1 MRPFEDARPRDRFE
15 GWHARARRVRR
26 LATPRLLAAGLAVL
40 TGVFV
45 FFLAHEVFPY
55 HTSNHDEAVYLQ
67 QAAMLL
73 EGQLT
78 LDPPVVEPFRPWFF
92 VADGSTLYPKY
103 TPVPAAMFA
112 AGKLLGGYRVALGLV
127 AAAVVWLTYATV
139 AEAFD
144 RSVGVVASALVFASP
159 VFLVEASVFLP
170 YVPTLAWNL
179 LFAWAY
185 LRTDRTGDRR
195 LAALAGAAVGIAFF
209 ARPYTA
215 VLFAAPFVAH
225 ALWTLWGFERS
236 ALTRQT
242 ITAGVGLAGVAVAL
256 GYNAVLTGSP
266 TTFPYEAFAPLDGL
280 GFGYHEIAGYSRVY
294 DPALALRAN
303 ARNLAQYVT
312 NWSVAAPLGPLL
324 ALVGVGA
331 VLARERTRRD
341 PRKLVLAGLAVSV
354 PVGQLYFWGT
364 LNLLGDLSDP
374 TDGLI
379 SFLGPYYH
387 LSLVVPTAAFGAYA
401 LVAGWRRLA
410 LSGAGERDR
419 PHPGTVAALVVV
431 GAALLFL
438 AASAVAA
445 PLSANAE
452 VTDRYERAYEPIEQ
466 RTFENA
472 LVFLPRPYGD
482 WLNHPFQAL
491 RNDPGYDGDTVYALE
506 KQQFAVVDAFPDRS
520 LYRYTYR
527 GEWLPFA
534 GEAVTPRV
542 QTVRLVEGESVR
554 LAVTAD
560 VPGFAESV
568 SSRVSTAEDSDA
580 TAAAIEEELRLTVT
594 MTDGRAVVDSPS
606 FEDPA
611 VVGMDGRS
619 TVEVRLFV
627 ATGGT
632 GAFSY
637 DLVVPVEARDG
648 TVRALTPRLEVCRS
662 PRLCGGEAAYV
673 PGHHR
678 EGVSLDAR
686 FVTDD

>member
-1 MRPFEDARPRDRFE
+1 MSQPSLPDAWRTRFEDWTVYRLRSRLTP
-15 GWHARARRVRR
+15 RR
-26 LATPRLLAAGLAVL
+26 LAAVLAVVAGI
-40 TGVFV
+40 TVFV
-45 FFLAHEVFPY
+45 LAHEVFPY

-92 VADGSTLYPKY
+92 VVDRGELYPKY
-103 TPVPAAMFA
+103 APVPAAMFA
-112 AGKLLGGYRVALGLV
+112 AGKLLGGYRIALGAI

-144 RSVGVVASALVFASP
+144 RPVGLVAAALVFASP
-159 VFLVEASVFLP
+159 VFLVEAAVFLP

-179 LFAWAY
+179 LFTWAY
-185 LRTDRTGDRR
+185 LRADRTGDRR
-195 LAALAGAAVGIAFF
+195 FAALAGLAVGVAFF

-215 VLFAAPFVAH
+215 VLFATPFVCH
-225 ALWTLWGFERS
+225 ALWSLRTLDRPVVVRH
-236 ALTRQT
+236 ALT
-242 ITAGVGLAGVAVAL
+242 AVLGLAGVLVAL
-256 GYNAVLTGSP
+256 GYNTVLTGSP
-266 TTFPYEAFAPLDGL
+266 TTFPYETFAPLDGI
-280 GFGYHEIAGYSRVY
+280 GFGYREIAGYGRVY
-294 DPALALRAN
+294 DPALALAAN

-324 ALVGVGA
+324 ALVGLGA
-331 VLARERTRRD
+331 VLAREERRD

-364 LNLLGDLSDP
+364 VNLLGDLSDP

-401 LVAGWRRLA
+401 LVAGWRRLDPLA
-410 LSGAGERDR
+410 GESGARR
-419 PHPGTVAALVVV
+419 AGTVVALVVV
-431 GAALLFL
+431 GALL
-438 AASAVAA
+438 ASLSLTAVAA

-452 VTDRYERAYEPIEQ
+452 VTEQYETAYEPIEQ
-466 RTFENA
+466 RSFENA
-472 LVFLPRPYGD
+472 LVFLPTPYGD

-491 RNDPGYDGDTVYALE
+491 RNDPGYDGEVVYALE
-506 KQQFAVVDAFPDRS
+506 TQHFEVVDAFPDRT

-534 GEAVTPRV
+534 GEAVTPHV
-542 QTVRLVEGESVR
+542 QEVRLAEGETVQ
-554 LAVTAD
+554 LAVTAG
-560 VPGFAESV
+560 VPQFVESV
-568 SSRVSTAEDSDA
+568 SARVSTAEDSDA
-580 TAAAIEEELRLTVT
+580 TAAAVDEEIRLQVT

-611 VVGMDGRS
+611 VVELDGRE
-619 TVEVRLFV
+619 TLDVRLFV
-627 ATGGT
+627 ATGGA

-648 TVRALTPRLEVCRS
+648 TVRALTPRMEVCRS

-678 EGVSLDAR
+678 EGVTLDAR
-686 FVTDD
+686 FVADD

>member
-1 MRPFEDARPRDRFE
+1 
-15 GWHARARRVRR
+15 
-26 LATPRLLAAGLAVL
+26 
-40 TGVFV
+40 
-45 FFLAHEVFPY
+45 
-55 HTSNHDEAVYLQ
+55 
-67 QAAMLL
+67 
-73 EGQLT
+73 
-78 LDPPVVEPFRPWFF
+78 
-92 VADGSTLYPKY
+92 
-103 TPVPAAMFA
+103 VPAAMFA
-112 AGKLLGGYRVALGLV
+112 AGKLLGGYRIALGLV

-144 RSVGVVASALVFASP
+144 RPVGLVAAALVSASP
-159 VFLVEASVFLP
+159 AFLVEAAVFLP

-185 LRTDRTGDRR
+185 LRADRTGDWR
-195 LAALAGAAVGIAFF
+195 LGALAGLAVGIGFF

-215 VLFAAPFVAH
+215 VLFGAPFVCH
-225 ALWTLWGFERS
+225 ALWSLRTLDRTVVLRH
-236 ALTRQT
+236 ALT
-242 ITAGVGLAGVAVAL
+242 AALGLAGVLATL

-280 GFGYHEIAGYSRVY
+280 GFGYREIAGYSRVY

-324 ALVGVGA
+324 ALVGLGA

-341 PRKLVLAGLAVSV
+341 PRTLVIAGLAVSV

-387 LSLVVPTAAFGAYA
+387 LSLIVPTAAFGAYA
-401 LVAGWRRLA
+401 LVAGWRRLDPLA
-410 LSGAGERDR
+410 TGEGDR
-419 PHPGTVAALVVV
+419 SHPGVAALVVA
-431 GAALLFL
+431 GALLVL
-438 AASAVAA
+438 LSASAVAA

-452 VTDRYERAYEPIEQ
+452 VTEQYEVAYEPIEQ
-466 RTFENA
+466 QSFENA
-472 LVFLPRPYGD
+472 LVFLPTPYGD

-491 RNDPGYDGDTVYALE
+491 RNDPGYDGEVVYALE
-506 KQQFAVVDAFPDRS
+506 TQQFAVVDAFPDRDI
-520 LYRYTYR
+520 YRYTYR

-534 GEAVTPRV
+534 GEAVQPSL
-542 QTVRLVEGESVR
+542 QEIHLAEGETVH
-554 LAVTAD
+554 LTVTAG
-560 VPGFAESV
+560 VPRFAESV
-568 SSRVSTAEDSDA
+568 SARVSTAEDSD
-580 TAAAIEEELRLTVT
+580 TAVAAVEEELRLTVT
-594 MTDGRAVVDSPS
+594 VTDGRAVVDSPS
-606 FEDPA
+606 FADPA
-611 VVGMDGRS
+611 AVELDGRE
-619 TVEVRLFV
+619 TLDVRLFV

-637 DLVVPVEARDG
+637 DVVVPVETRDG

-678 EGVSLDAR
+678 EGITLDAR
-686 FVTDD
+686 FVSDD

>member
-1 MRPFEDARPRDRFE
+1 MRPFEDPRPRDRFE
-15 GWHARARRVRR
+15 GWTTRARRAREVG
-26 LATPRLLAAGLAVL
+26 TPRLLAAGLAVL
-40 TGVFV
+40 TGLLVFL
-45 FFLAHEVFPY
+45 LAHEVFPY

-78 LDPPVVEPFRPWFF
+78 LQPPVVEPFRPWFF
-92 VADGSTLYPKY
+92 VVDGSTLYPKY

-144 RSVGVVASALVFASP
+144 RPTGVVAAALLAGSP

-185 LRTDRTGDRR
+185 LRADRTGDRR
-195 LAALAGAAVGIAFF
+195 LTALAGAAIGVAFF

-225 ALWTLWGFERS
+225 ALWTLRGFERS

-242 ITAGVGLAGVAVAL
+242 ITAGLGLAGVGVTL
-256 GYNAVLTGSP
+256 GYNTLLTGAA
-266 TTFPYEAFAPLDGL
+266 TTFPYEAFAPLDGP
-280 GFGYHEIAGYSRVY
+280 GFGYREIAGYSRVY
-294 DPALALRAN
+294 DLPLALRAN

-324 ALVGVGA
+324 ALVGLGA
-331 VLARERTRRD
+331 VLGERTRRD
-341 PRKLVLAGLAVSV
+341 PRKLVLAGLAASI

-364 LNLLGDLSDP
+364 LNLLGDPSDP

-387 LSLVVPTAAFGAYA
+387 LPLVVPTAAFGAYA

-410 LSGAGERDR
+410 SSRAGERDH
-419 PHPGTVAALVVV
+419 PDPGTVAAVVVV
-431 GAALLFL
+431 GAVFVLLS
-438 AASAVAA
+438 ASAVAA

-452 VTDRYERAYEPIEQ
+452 VTDQYERAYEPIEQ

-482 WLNHPFQAL
+482 WLNHPLQAL

-534 GEAVTPRV
+534 GQAVTPSVQEVRV
-542 QTVRLVEGESVR
+542 AEGESVR
-554 LAVTAD
+554 LTVTAG
-560 VPGFAESV
+560 VPEFAESV
-568 SSRVSTAEDSDA
+568 SARVSTAEDSKA
-580 TAAAIEEELRLTVT
+580 TAAAVDEEIRLTVT

-606 FEDPA
+606 FEEPA
-611 VVGMDGRS
+611 VVELDGRE
-619 TVEVRLFV
+619 TLDVRLFV
-627 ATGGT
+627 ATGGA

-678 EGVSLDAR
+678 EGVTLEAE

>member
-1 MRPFEDARPRDRFE
+1 MSQPSLPDAWSTRFED
-15 GWHARARRVRR
+15 WTVHR
-26 LATPRLLAAGLAVL
+26 LRSRLTPRLLAAVLAVL
-40 TGVFV
+40 TGVSVFV
-45 FFLAHEVFPY
+45 LAHEVFPY

-73 EGQLT
+73 DGQLT
-78 LDPPVVEPFRPWFF
+78 LQPPVVEPFRPWFF
-92 VADGSTLYPKY
+92 VVDGGQLYPKY
-103 TPVPAAMFA
+103 APVPAAMFA
-112 AGKLLGGYRVALGLV
+112 AGKLLGGYRIALGAI

-144 RSVGVVASALVFASP
+144 RPVGLVAAALVFASP
-159 VFLVEASVFLP
+159 VFLVEAAVFLP

-185 LRTDRTGDRR
+185 LRADRTGDRR
-195 LAALAGAAVGIAFF
+195 FATLAGLAVGVAFF

-215 VLFAAPFVAH
+215 VLFATPFVCH
-225 ALWTLWGFERS
+225 ALWSLRTLDRPVIVRH
-236 ALTRQT
+236 ALT
-242 ITAGVGLAGVAVAL
+242 AAPGLAGVLVAL
-256 GYNAVLTGSP
+256 GYNALLAGSP
-266 TTFPYEAFAPLDGL
+266 TTFPYEAFAPLDGI
-280 GFGYHEIAGYSRVY
+280 GFGYREIAGYSRVY
-294 DPALALRAN
+294 DPALALQAN

-324 ALVGVGA
+324 ALVGLGA
-331 VLARERTRRD
+331 VLAGERTRRD

-401 LVAGWRRLA
+401 LVAGWRRLDP
-410 LSGAGERDR
+410 LAGESGGRR
-419 PHPGTVAALVVV
+419 AGTVVALVVV
-431 GAALLFL
+431 GAVL
-438 AASAVAA
+438 ASLSLTAVAA

-452 VTDRYERAYEPIEQ
+452 VTEQYETAYEPIED

-472 LVFLPRPYGD
+472 LVFLPTPYGE

-491 RNDPGYDGDTVYALE
+491 RNDPGYDGEVVYALE
-506 KQQFAVVDAFPDRS
+506 RQHFEVVDAFPGRT

-534 GEAVTPRV
+534 GEAVTPHL
-542 QTVRLVEGESVR
+542 QEVRIAEGETVR
-554 LAVTAD
+554 LAVTAG
-560 VPGFAESV
+560 VPRFAESV
-568 SSRVSTAEDSDA
+568 STRVSTAEGSDA
-580 TAAAIEEELRLTVT
+580 TAAAVDDEIRLRVT

-611 VVGMDGRS
+611 VVELDGRE
-619 TVEVRLFV
+619 TLDVRVFV
-627 ATGGT
+627 ATGGA

-648 TVRALTPRLEVCRS
+648 TVRALTPRMEVCRS

-678 EGVSLDAR
+678 EGVTLDAR
-686 FVTDD
+686 FVADD

>member
-1 MRPFEDARPRDRFE
+1 MSRPSLADAWPDARE
-15 GWHARARRVRR
+15 GWTAHRLRSRLTPRR
-26 LATPRLLAAGLAVL
+26 LAAILAVVA
-40 TGVFV
+40 GISVFI
-45 FFLAHEVFPY
+45 LAHEVFPY

-78 LDPPVVEPFRPWFF
+78 LQPPVVEPFRPWFF
-92 VADGSTLYPKY
+92 VVDGGHLYPKY
-103 TPVPAAMFA
+103 APVPAAMFA
-112 AGKLLGGYRVALGLV
+112 AGKLLGSYRVALGLV

-144 RSVGVVASALVFASP
+144 RSVGVLASALVFASP
-159 VFLVEASVFLP
+159 VFLVEAAVFLP

-185 LRTDRTGDRR
+185 LRADRTGDLR
-195 LAALAGAAVGIAFF
+195 LGALAGLAVGIAFF

-215 VLFAAPFVAH
+215 VLFAAPFVCH
-225 ALWTLWGFERS
+225 ALWSLRTLDRPVIVRH
-236 ALTRQT
+236 ALTAT
-242 ITAGVGLAGVAVAL
+242 LGLAGVLAAL

-280 GFGYHEIAGYSRVY
+280 GFGYHEIAGHSRVY

-324 ALVGVGA
+324 AAVGLGA

-341 PRKLVLAGLAVSV
+341 TRKLALAGLAVSV

-374 TDGLI
+374 TDGLV

-401 LVAGWRRLA
+401 LVAGWRRLEPLA
-410 LSGAGERDR
+410 AGEGDR
-419 PHPGTVAALVVV
+419 PRHRAVAGLVVV
-431 GAALLFL
+431 GTLLVLL
-438 AASAVAA
+438 AASAIAT

-452 VTDRYERAYEPIEQ
+452 VTERYEEAYEPIEQ
-466 RTFENA
+466 RSFENA
-472 LVFLPRPYGD
+472 LVFLPTPYGN

-491 RNDPGYDGDTVYALE
+491 RNDPGYDGETVYALE
-506 KQQFAVVDAFPDRS
+506 KQQFVVVDAFPDRD

-527 GEWLPFA
+527 GEWLPSA

-542 QTVRLVEGESVR
+542 QAVRLAEDETVR
-554 LAVTAD
+554 LAVTAG
-560 VPGFAESV
+560 VPKFAESV
-568 SSRVSTAEDSDA
+568 SARVSTAEGSDTAEA
-580 TAAAIEEELRLTVT
+580 TLEEELRLTVT
-594 MTDGRAVVDSPS
+594 VTDGRAVVDSPS
-606 FEDPA
+606 FADPA
-611 VVGMDGRS
+611 VVGLDGRE
-619 TVEVRLFV
+619 TLDLRLFV

-637 DLVVPVEARDG
+637 DVVVPVETRDG

-678 EGVSLDAR
+678 EGVTLDAE
-686 FVTDD
+686 FVTDE